1 VKRQLRRLL
10 DATGGRVSGWQVRR
24 FRRRHAGP
32 ITVLDIDNTLADA
45 WPTLQRA
52 WPSDR
57 ARQRAMELLPG
68 MKAAAYDRATGPV
81 LFLSHRNW
89 WDWNLTRRWLA
100 EHGMHGTLVL
110 VASAQDKIAHLEVLA
125 AGGGPVTY
133 WDDLSHG
140 TEHGETRFYHEVIDA
155 ARRLGIDHHG
165 RDEIEAIVAAAG
177 GRRPL
182 PR

>member
-1 VKRQLRRLL
+1 MKRQLRGLL
-10 DATGGRVSGWQVRR
+10 DAAGGQVARWQVRR
-24 FRRRHAGP
+24 FRRRHPGP

-45 WPTLQRA
+45 WPTLQRD

-57 ARQRAMELLPG
+57 ARQRAMQPLPG
-68 MKAAAYDRATGPV
+68 MKPAAYDTAIGPV

-89 WDWNLTRRWLA
+89 WDWGLTRRWLA
-100 EHGMHGTLVL
+100 AHGMRGTLVL
-110 VASAQDKIAHLEVLA
+110 VASARDKIAHLEVLV
-125 AGGGPVTY
+125 GTGGPVTY

-140 TEHGETRFYHEVIDA
+140 TEHGSTQLYDEVIDA
-155 ARRLGIDHHG
+155 VRRLGVEHHG

-177 GRRPL
+177 GRPPL